1 MTLYDQIRMLQ
12 HRLPDLR
19 GAKLERT
26 QNKINRLIDQLDAAT
41 YAIYQSNVEARFKS
55 VYRTELF

>member
-1 MTLYDQIRMLQ
+1 MDLYNKIR
-12 HRLPDLR
+12 RLEHKLPELH
-19 GAKLERT
+19 GARLERT
-26 QNKINRLIDQLDAAT
+26 QNKIKRLVEQLDTAT